1 MGIILLD
8 EVKLLK
14 YQILRNL
21 IAIISILYSG
31 DPYLIHFQA
40 YFVLLEIKNLKKISQ
55 IGNVSRSKT
64 DVVLNKFLLKS
75 LKI

>member
-40 YFVLLEIKNLKKISQ
+40 YFVLLEIKNLKKL
-55 IGNVSRSKT
+55 VK
-64 DVVLNKFLLKS
+64 
-75 LKI
+75 